1 MLSADARRVAAFIR
15 DVPSLVWLAILPRL
29 DAEADLKGH
38 DYSDPAAEQD
48 LLSAIF
54 MLYRFAMNLV
64 ASPSAQWLARST
76 SMRSSLSGP
85 KDALDSRMYTLSELD
100 SRNYASQVSQELTK
114 IEHSQFPSEAPLDA
128 SWTKRSSAQDPNEDE
143 AALEAAADGKGK
155 LLPTA
160 SHLFKL
166 ILLLANVAHA
176 RDAPSVVFLPRPSQP
191 LSLICRLIAS
201 ELLRTAPAKVE
212 QVIDVQVP
220 TFASRTRYLR
230 RRLAVI
236 ESQLKDMDKIKR
248 EWREEDDAWRVWGCS
263 WCIWGAVARL
273 TFWDYGW
280 FLCQS
285 HEVFYNFVLDHS
297 ISSWREALYV
307 SCGLDVERYADLDAE
322 ARSLRR
328 EISKIAEDYDRD
340 KWDDVV
346 FVCNGWNMVPGPIFH
361 SQSEHERLNKLVGKA
376 KRAAEKSMLG
386 FKTTKDKATTTG
398 KDSKKASNTPAP
410 YAVEEFRHDLPAWV
424 NSYDAVIITYRV
436 LAADLAPR
444 RQDVVY
450 ANVVRPRSLL
460 VTCEWNQVVTDEM
473 QMVGDGKTEDMVSLI
488 SPRVSYAV
496 SVHTLRVNDVVD
508 SIELWNLIAQP
519 THAAHFT
526 AFIQGYAVHTTK
538 ASVEDK
544 LTISQQTQYVV
555 PVEMGRVE
563 RHVYDVTLESILYT
577 LGLDA
582 RGATASA
589 RWELATAVLRAGIR
603 RLRAACTHLQVGQL
617 QHQQGEKAVKVPSK
631 TMEQVLESMR
641 DQIRKSTMDDRKSK
655 LAQQQD
661 GNSKREC
668 KSVALLAAVLLSARA
683 LPTPLVASL
692 HEQREKGEALRR
704 ACAAAHAEEAEAEAG
719 PRLARVKDARVGLSL
734 DADNVSDCL
743 IQGETETYLQA
754 YVQLLADKREAM
766 TNERILLAAHDAWEI
781 QFRQAKATCKAAAA
795 ARKPDALSR
804 YINYVDD
811 PSSNIEEV
819 DNEKRKELVKDLRE
833 RSINSE
839 ISDSVASVRW
849 EGMLNDAAAATES
862 ELRKLEGRVNINVAR
877 QRYLENLGKAGEK
890 DDDDEEEDVSILCR
904 YEFVRGFITPCAPIY
919 CEGCMNMWIA
929 RPEGKTCPVCRV
941 PFNPKS
947 LQRFTVNEKRG
958 PAPPLPSKD
967 GQLAPRTRHK
977 IDYNTIV
984 LRNAMKE
991 SALGSN
997 PSPVL
1002 TIWVSSVLPMYSAT
1016 MQKDYAVGTENISFA
1031 GNDKASGSAKRE
1043 TTEGDYT
1050 MKMNNLIEILFPH
1063 VYEALD
1069 YLLPEDAMQD
1079 VENRREDSGGS
1090 GLWRKG
1096 ARVKDACKQFLKE
1109 RKRLLYFTNQIRARL
1124 EHLQELEHATRML
1137 SILV

>member
-1 MLSADARRVAAFIR
+1 MIGTGL
-15 DVPSLVWLAILPRL
+15 WRL
-29 DAEADLKGH
+29 G
-38 DYSDPAAEQD
+38 
-48 LLSAIF
+48 
-54 MLYRFAMNLV
+54 
-64 ASPSAQWLARST
+64 
-76 SMRSSLSGP
+76 
-85 KDALDSRMYTLSELD
+85 
-100 SRNYASQVSQELTK
+100 RNHASQVSQELTK

-128 SWTKRSSAQDPNEDE
+128 SWTKRSSAQEPNEDE

-212 QVIDVQVP
+212 QVIDVQVT

-248 EWREEDDAWRVWGCS
+248 ECS
-263 WCIWGAVARL
+263 STKATKSSITSSLTTPYPPGARP
-273 TFWDYGW
+273 
-280 FLCQS
+280 
-285 HEVFYNFVLDHS
+285 
-297 ISSWREALYV
+297 LYV
-307 SCGLDVERYADLDAE
+307 SCGLDVERYADLVAE

-361 SQSEHERLNKLVGKA
+361 SQSEHERLNKFVGKA

-424 NSYDAVIITYRV
+424 NSYDAAIITYRV

-473 QMVGDGKTEDMVSLI
+473 QMVGDGKTE
-488 SPRVSYAV
+488 VSYAV

-508 SIELWNLIAQP
+508 SIKLWNLIAQP

-603 RLRAACTHLQVGQL
+603 RLRAACTRLQVGQL

-668 KSVALLAAVLLSARA
+668 KPKQVLDWQGSR
-683 LPTPLVASL
+683 T
-692 HEQREKGEALRR
+692 REL
-704 ACAAAHAEEAEAEAG
+704 
-719 PRLARVKDARVGLSL
+719 
-734 DADNVSDCL
+734 
-743 IQGETETYLQA
+743 GETETYLQA

-819 DNEKRKELVKDLRE
+819 LPKTLSEKRKELVKDLRE

-890 DDDDEEEDVSILCR
+890 DDDDEEEDVCILCR

-967 GQLAPRTRHK
+967 GQLAPWTRRK
-977 IDYNTIV
+977 IDYNMIV

-997 PSPVL
+997 PSPVS
-1002 TIWVSSVLPMYSAT
+1002 TIWVSSILPMYSAT
-1016 MQKDYAVGTENISFA
+1016 MQKDYAVGTENSYFA

-1050 MKMNNLIEILFPH
+1050 MKMNNSIEILFPH

-1124 EHLQELEHATRML
+1124 EHLQELEHATWML
-1137 SILV
+1137 SILGDSLALQSDFLCLVASLDRLLSESRPGASRQAREGSLSWMVASSRRKRAWKRLCEFAPSHAAPACARIAIEPGFLPQRTAV